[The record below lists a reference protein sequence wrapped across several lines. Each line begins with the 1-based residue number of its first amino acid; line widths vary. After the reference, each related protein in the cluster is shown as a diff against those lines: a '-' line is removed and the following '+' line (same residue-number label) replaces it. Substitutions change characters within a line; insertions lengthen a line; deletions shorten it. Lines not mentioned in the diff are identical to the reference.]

1 MEQRND
7 ERPRSEFE
15 ESAEPGRMG
24 LVAEFWLFLSDNK
37 KWWILPI
44 LVALV
49 VLGLLAV
56 FGSSGGAPFVYT
68 LF

>member
-1 MEQRND
+1 MDRPGK
-7 ERPRSEFE
+7 ERQKTEFE
-15 ESAEPGRMG
+15 ESAEQGRLG
-24 LVAEFWLFLSDNK
+24 LFAEFFLFLRENK

-49 VLGLLAV
+49 ALGLIAV
-56 FGSSGGAPFVYT
+56 FGSSGGAPFIYT

>member
-1 MEQRND
+1 MERPND
-7 ERPRSEFE
+7 ERERSEFE
-15 ESAEPGRMG
+15 GSAEPGRMG
-24 LVAEFWLFLSDNK
+24 LVAEFLLFLRDNK

-56 FGSSGGAPFVYT
+56 FGSSGGAPFIYT